1 MLLATGQVI
10 PARIPKSSLT
20 FKERHHECFSLHNK
34 TALITGAAS
43 GLGLAMAKCM
53 IVSGAKVIIADLNG
67 ELAQATAGTLGSQA
81 SWIQMDVGDT
91 AAAQEKVDAL
101 ISEHGAID
109 ILVNNAGNHC
119 KKPIEEMSVS
129 DFESVLD
136 VHVVG
141 AFALTKALVPHMK
154 QRGQGCVL
162 FTASMT
168 SFLGQPLVT
177 GYSAAKSA
185 YLGMI
190 RGMTTE
196 LAVHGIRVNGIAPG
210 WIDTPM
216 LRKAIEGDDERRNKI
231 LGRTPMKKFGK
242 PEDIGWAAVY
252 LASDAAA
259 FVSGQVLVVDG
270 GALIGF

>member
-1 MLLATGQVI
+1 MNA
-10 PARIPKSSLT
+10 
-20 FKERHHECFSLHNK
+20 FSLHNK

-91 AAAQEKVDAL
+91 AAAQEKVDVL

-154 QRGQGCVL
+154 QRGKGCVL

-196 LAVHGIRVNGIAPG
+196 LAVGIAPG

>member
-1 MLLATGQVI
+1 MKA
-10 PARIPKSSLT
+10 
-20 FKERHHECFSLHNK
+20 FSLHNK

-141 AFALTKALVPHMK
+141 AFALTKALVPQMK
-154 QRGQGCVL
+154 QRVQGCVL
-162 FTASMT
+162 FNA
-168 SFLGQPLVT
+168 
-177 GYSAAKSA
+177 
-185 YLGMI
+185 
-190 RGMTTE
+190 
-196 LAVHGIRVNGIAPG
+196 
-210 WIDTPM
+210 
-216 LRKAIEGDDERRNKI
+216 
-231 LGRTPMKKFGK
+231 
-242 PEDIGWAAVY
+242 
-252 LASDAAA
+252 
-259 FVSGQVLVVDG
+259 
-270 GALIGF
+270 

>member
-1 MLLATGQVI
+1 MNA
-10 PARIPKSSLT
+10 
-20 FKERHHECFSLHNK
+20 FSLHNK

-196 LAVHGIRVNGIAPG
+196 LAVNGIAPG

>member
-1 MLLATGQVI
+1 MEA
-10 PARIPKSSLT
+10 KSP
-20 FKERHHECFSLHNK
+20 FSLQGK

-43 GLGLAMAKCM
+43 GLGYAMAQCM
-53 IVSGAKVIIADLNG
+53 IASGARVIIADLSAERAQQAVA
-67 ELAQATAGTLGSQA
+67 ELGPQAQWIELDVRQTDTAQAS
-81 SWIQMDVGDT
+81 
-91 AAAQEKVDAL
+91 VDAL
-101 ISEHGAID
+101 IARYQSID

-129 DFESVLD
+129 DFEAVLD

-185 YLGMI
+185 YLGLI
-190 RGMTTE
+190 RGLTTE
-196 LAVHGIRVNGIAPG
+196 LAGEGIRVNGIAPG

-259 FVSGQVLVVDG
+259 FVSGQVLIVDG

>member
-1 MLLATGQVI
+1 MNA
-10 PARIPKSSLT
+10 
-20 FKERHHECFSLHNK
+20 FSLQNK

-53 IVSGAKVIIADLNG
+53 LVSGAKVIIAGMNA
-67 ELAQATAGTLGSQA
+67 ELACSTAQTLGINA
-81 SWIQMDVGDT
+81 SWVEMDVRET
-91 AAAQEKVDAL
+91 ATTQAKVDAL
-101 ISEHGAID
+101 INEHGAID

-154 QRGQGCVL
+154 QRGHGCVL

>member
-1 MLLATGQVI
+1 MNA
-10 PARIPKSSLT
+10 
-20 FKERHHECFSLHNK
+20 FSLHNK

-154 QRGQGCVL
+154 QRGKGCVL

-252 LASDAAA
+252 LCSPAAKY
-259 FVSGQVLVVDG
+259 VTGICLPIDG
-270 GALIGF
+270 GFSAGF

>member
-1 MLLATGQVI
+1 MENTL
-10 PARIPKSSLT
+10 P
-20 FKERHHECFSLHNK
+20 FSLRGK

-43 GLGLAMAKCM
+43 GLGYAMAHCM
-53 IVSGAKVIIADLNG
+53 IASGAQVIIADRDSVKAQDAAASLG
-67 ELAQATAGTLGSQA
+67 EQAY
-81 SWIQMDVGDT
+81 WVPMDVSQIDILPEIVQVLVERFG
-91 AAAQEKVDAL
+91 Q
-101 ISEHGAID
+101 ID

-119 KKPIEEMSVS
+119 KKPIEEMSVDEFS
-129 DFESVLD
+129 AVLD

-154 QRGQGCVL
+154 QRGSGCVL

-168 SFLGQPLVT
+168 SFLGQPLVS
-177 GYSAAKSA
+177 GYAAAKSA
-185 YLGMI
+185 YLGLI

-196 LAVHGIRVNGIAPG
+196 LAGAGIRVNGIAPG

-231 LGRTPMKKFGK
+231 LGRTPMKCFGK
-242 PEDIGWAAVY
+242 PEDIGWASVY
-252 LASDAAA
+252 LASDAAS
-259 FVSGQVLVVDG
+259 FISGQVLVVDG

>member
-1 MLLATGQVI
+1 MSGI
-10 PARIPKSSLT
+10 PQPR
-20 FKERHHECFSLHNK
+20 R
-34 TALITGAAS
+34 
-43 GLGLAMAKCM
+43 
-53 IVSGAKVIIADLNG
+53 
-67 ELAQATAGTLGSQA
+67 
-81 SWIQMDVGDT
+81 
-91 AAAQEKVDAL
+91 KVDAL

-231 LGRTPMKKFGK
+231 
-242 PEDIGWAAVY
+242 W
-252 LASDAAA
+252 
-259 FVSGQVLVVDG
+259 VVPR
-270 GALIGF
+270 

>member
-1 MLLATGQVI
+1 
-10 PARIPKSSLT
+10 
-20 FKERHHECFSLHNK
+20 
-34 TALITGAAS
+34 
-43 GLGLAMAKCM
+43 
-53 IVSGAKVIIADLNG
+53 
-67 ELAQATAGTLGSQA
+67 
-81 SWIQMDVGDT
+81 
-91 AAAQEKVDAL
+91 
-101 ISEHGAID
+101 
-109 ILVNNAGNHC
+109 
-119 KKPIEEMSVS
+119 MSVS

-231 LGRTPMKKFGK
+231 
-242 PEDIGWAAVY
+242 W
-252 LASDAAA
+252 
-259 FVSGQVLVVDG
+259 VVPR
-270 GALIGF
+270 

>member
-1 MLLATGQVI
+1 MRGQ
-10 PARIPKSSLT
+10 LDT
-20 FKERHHECFSLHNK
+20 
-34 TALITGAAS
+34 
-43 GLGLAMAKCM
+43 
-53 IVSGAKVIIADLNG
+53 NG
-67 ELAQATAGTLGSQA
+67 CRGYRSRAG
-81 SWIQMDVGDT
+81 
-91 AAAQEKVDAL
+91 KVDAL

-109 ILVNNAGNHC
+109 IPVNNAG
-119 KKPIEEMSVS
+119 KITAKPIGRDERQS

-190 RGMTTE
+190 RGMTTGA
-196 LAVHGIRVNGIAPG
+196 LPFMGFASTVLRRAGSIHQCCVRPLKVMTNAVTKSG
-210 WIDTPM
+210 DTDEKNSASRKISVG
-216 LRKAIEGDDERRNKI
+216 LR
-231 LGRTPMKKFGK
+231 F
-242 PEDIGWAAVY
+242 Y

-270 GALIGF
+270 GALIGFLMYGGIMRKRALKLCQR